1 MKSLQKSLDV
11 LEYVVL
17 QNGEKVTPS
26 RAAEA
31 LSLNLATCTRIMGE
45 FVKRGYLVQVSRK
58 DGYLPGPM
66 LASLVTRR
74 NPCERLADAARGPI
88 RELSETLRRQ
98 VNLAVMNRNRR
109 IMLCYH
115 LGQYDLNPW
124 DHFFFSDHWD
134 TATGRLLIAALDDR
148 EARKILAEAGI
159 RPFPRKELEAMR
171 ENGSVRF
178 RLEELEIIGHAVR
191 VPGCP
196 AAAFGFGVEPEQA
209 DEAFAASSET
219 ARRIIRTLEQP
230 NQAY

>member
-17 QNGEKVTPS
+17 RNGEKVTPS
-26 RAAEA
+26 RVAEA
-31 LSLNLATCTRIMGE
+31 LALNLATCTRIMGE

-66 LASLVTRR
+66 IASLVTRR
-74 NPCERLADAARGPI
+74 NPWERLADAARGPI
-88 RELSETLRRQ
+88 RDLSETLRRQ

-109 IMLCYH
+109 IMLTYH
-115 LGQYDLNPW
+115 LGQYDLKPW
-124 DHFFFSDHWD
+124 DHFFFIDHWD

-148 EARKILAEAGI
+148 DARKILAEAGI

-171 ENGSVRF
+171 KNGFVRF
-178 RLEELEIIGHAVR
+178 RLGELEIIGHAVR

-219 ARRIIRTLEQP
+219 AQRIVRTLEQP